1 MYQGDVHIIPM
12 EQGNGQDRGLLSVAD
27 AISQVRKQPQKT
39 IASPA
44 VQKAVQARV
53 EG

>member
-1 MYQGDVHIIPM
+1 M
-12 EQGNGQDRGLLSVAD
+12 EQGNGQDRDLLSVVE
-27 AISQVRKQPQKT
+27 AISEVRKQPQKT
-39 IASPA
+39 VASPA